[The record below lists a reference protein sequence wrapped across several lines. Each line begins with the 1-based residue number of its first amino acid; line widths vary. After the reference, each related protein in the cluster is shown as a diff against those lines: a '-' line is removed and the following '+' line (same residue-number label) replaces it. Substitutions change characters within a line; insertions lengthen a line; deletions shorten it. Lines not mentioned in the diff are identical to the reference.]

1 MSGEPP
7 EHNFPP
13 NDAERRSSGERRTR
27 TLQALLQGNLTPRR
41 RDVRRKSYAG
51 FAAIDWHDARWLT
64 VALLIVILS
73 CVDAFLT
80 LTLLAN
86 GANGAYEANP
96 VMAALLDGSPHAF
109 AFAKIGLTSLGVVLL
124 TVVARARA
132 FGRVPV
138 GVLLYTVLLGYATLV
153 AYEYW
158 LCDHPVLGP

>member
-1 MSGEPP
+1 MSGDAP
-7 EHNFPP
+7 ETNFPP
-13 NDAERRSSGERRTR
+13 PDAERRSSGERRTH

-41 RDVRRKSYAG
+41 REVRRKSYAG

-80 LTLLAN
+80 LTLLAD
-86 GANGAYEANP
+86 GADEANP
-96 VMAALLDGSPHAF
+96 VMAAFLDGSPHAF
-109 AFAKIGLTSLGVVLL
+109 AYAKIGLTSLGVVVL

-138 GVLLYTVLLGYATLV
+138 GVLLYTVLLAYATLV